1 MMMFIVGCATNTPVT
16 ESFCLWAT
24 PITITKHEL
33 DVMSDETLREI
44 YTYNQ
49 IYDLKCK
56 NKD

>member
-1 MMMFIVGCATNTPVT
+1 MFIVGCATNTPVT